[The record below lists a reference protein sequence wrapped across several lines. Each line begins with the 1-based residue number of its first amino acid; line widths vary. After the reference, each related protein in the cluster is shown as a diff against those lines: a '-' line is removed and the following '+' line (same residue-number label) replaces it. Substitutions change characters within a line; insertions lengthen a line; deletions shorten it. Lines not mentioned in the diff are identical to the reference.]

1 MLTDGDPPGIC
12 ESCLNREAID
22 TPASE
27 VAARNRQLR
36 YARSLGNPATMEDCS
51 RLDEDMA
58 TTVPDEERLL
68 EAYAIIEDTPE
79 MEATITKLRD
89 LLNVDHLVYHSS
101 KLGASPSVDPYIRLT
116 YPASWIKR
124 YLQMGYVDVDPVV
137 REGFLRTLPFDWSE
151 LKIQSAAEASF
162 LADAL
167 AHSVG
172 PHGFSIPVQ
181 SKHGHRALFSIS
193 FSRSEEEWKNFL
205 KSTQPALI
213 EIANRVHRR
222 VINEVFGEDRPHLTP
237 RELECLR
244 WIARGKD
251 SSEIA
256 VILDISPHTARYYL
270 KSARYKLDSVTSAQ
284 AVSKAVKLG
293 LLIE

>member
-1 MLTDGDPPGIC
+1 
-12 ESCLNREAID
+12 
-22 TPASE
+22 
-27 VAARNRQLR
+27 
-36 YARSLGNPATMEDCS
+36 
-51 RLDEDMA
+51 MA
-58 TTVPDEERLL
+58 TGVPYEQRLL
-68 EAYAIIEDTPE
+68 EAYAIIESTSE

-89 LLNVDHLVYHSS
+89 LLDVDHLVYHSS

-124 YLQMGYVDVDPVV
+124 YLQMGYVDIDPVV

-162 LADAL
+162 LADAF
-167 AHSVG
+167 AHGVG
-172 PHGFSIPVQ
+172 PRGFSIPVQ

-193 FSRSEEEWKNFL
+193 SSRSEKEWMDFL
-205 KSTQPALI
+205 KSTQPILI

-222 VINEVFGEDRPHLTP
+222 VIDEVFGDDRPHLTA

-244 WIARGKD
+244 WVARGKD
-251 SSEIA
+251 TSEIA
-256 VILDISPHTARYYL
+256 VILSISPHTARYYL

>member
-1 MLTDGDPPGIC
+1 
-12 ESCLNREAID
+12 
-22 TPASE
+22 
-27 VAARNRQLR
+27 
-36 YARSLGNPATMEDCS
+36 MEDRS

-58 TTVPDEERLL
+58 TGVPDEQRLL
-68 EAYAIIEDTPE
+68 EAYAIIEDMPE

-89 LLNVDHLVYHSS
+89 LLNVDHVVYHSS

-124 YLQMGYVDVDPVV
+124 YLQMGYVDIDPVV

-167 AHSVG
+167 AHGVG
-172 PHGFSIPVQ
+172 PRGFSIPVQ

-193 FSRSEEEWKNFL
+193 SSQSEKEWMSFL

-222 VINEVFGEDRPHLTP
+222 VIKEVFGEDRPHLTA

-244 WIARGKD
+244 WIARGKGT
-251 SSEIA
+251 SEIA
-256 VILDISPHTARYYL
+256 VILNISPHTARYYL

-284 AVSKAVKLG
+284 ALSKAVKFG

>member
-1 MLTDGDPPGIC
+1 
-12 ESCLNREAID
+12 
-22 TPASE
+22 
-27 VAARNRQLR
+27 
-36 YARSLGNPATMEDCS
+36 MEERS

-58 TTVPDEERLL
+58 TRVPDEQRLL
-68 EAYAIIEDTPE
+68 EAYSIIENTPE

-89 LLNVDHLVYHSS
+89 LLNIDHLVYHSS

-124 YLQMGYVDVDPVV
+124 YLQMGYVDIDPVV
-137 REGFLRTLPFDWSE
+137 REGFLRTLPFDWRE

-167 AHSVG
+167 AHGVG
-172 PHGFSIPVQ
+172 PRGFSIPVQ

-193 FSRSEEEWKNFL
+193 FSRSEKEWMNFL
-205 KSTQPALI
+205 KSTQPTLI
-213 EIANRVHRR
+213 QIANRVHRR
-222 VINEVFGEDRPHLTP
+222 VIDEVLGDDRPHLTT

-251 SSEIA
+251 TSEIA
-256 VILDISPHTARYYL
+256 VILNISPHTARYYL